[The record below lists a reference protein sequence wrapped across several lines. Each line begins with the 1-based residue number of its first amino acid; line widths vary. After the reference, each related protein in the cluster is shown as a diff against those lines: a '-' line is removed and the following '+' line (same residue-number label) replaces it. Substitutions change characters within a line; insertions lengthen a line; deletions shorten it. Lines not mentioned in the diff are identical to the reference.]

1 MSQTELIDRYV
12 KGIDVLA
19 DAVRDVNPA
28 VLDKIPAPGKW
39 SIRQYLMHL
48 VDADIVNST
57 RIRQLVAQPGG
68 NLVGFD
74 QERWTETLHYEKQ
87 PVGDALAAFKGLRL
101 FTANLLRTL
110 QDDVWQHKGVHP
122 RRGEMTLIQAVELV
136 TNHCENH
143 SKTIRE
149 LRQRF
154 STAAKA

>member
-1 MSQTELIDRYV
+1 MSQNELINRYV
-12 KGIDVLA
+12 KGADVLA

-28 VLDKIPAPGKW
+28 ILDKIPAPGKW

-57 RIRQLVAQPGG
+57 RIRQLVAQPGV

-74 QERWTETLHYEKQ
+74 QEVWTKTLHYEKQ
-87 PVGDALAAFKGLRL
+87 PVADALEAFRALRL
-101 FTANLLRTL
+101 FTANLLRTVP
-110 QDDVWQHKGVHP
+110 DDVWQHKGVHP
-122 RRGEMTLIQAVELV
+122 KRGEMTLIQAVELV

-143 SKTIRE
+143 AKTIRE

-154 STAAKA
+154 GTAAKA